1 MPDKGSEENTFTQDD
16 KENLS
21 DFRQVA
27 PNPKLPW
34 CSACKQHTDYHLK
47 IVERDPKTG
56 KEKTANFYTCDEC
69 GGDTWK
75 PTYPLAV
82 NLVSIL
88 LVGFLLW
95 ITMYALWDLDKDLR
109 RLIFPFVTFY
119 VTFLLYKN
127 SRKISA
133 HWREFDAWAK
143 SKRQSL
149 KKQ

>member
-1 MPDKGSEENTFTQDD
+1 MSDKGSEESTFNQDD

-34 CSACKQHTDYHLK
+34 CPACKQHTDYHLK
-47 IVERDPKTG
+47 IVGRDSKTG
-56 KEKTANFYTCDEC
+56 KEKKANFYTCHVC

-95 ITMYALWDLDKDLR
+95 INIYALLDMEDPR
-109 RLIFPFVTFY
+109 GLIMPFVTFMAGKM
-119 VTFLLYKN
+119 LYNN
-127 SRKISA
+127 SRKNSS
-133 HWREFDAWAK
+133 HWREFKAWVK
-143 SKRQSL
+143 SKESL
-149 KKQ
+149 